1 MHGRATADP
10 GRYALAYMICQEMGW
25 SWSDLLQTPADFVEE
40 IAERVAARNRWT
52 EEKRKQDK
60 DRGGKR

>member
-1 MHGRATADP
+1 
-10 GRYALAYMICQEMGW
+10 MICQEMGW